1 MSNFHLHVTEVPKG
15 LSVIEASAGTGKT
28 WTISHLLPR
37 LLVDGVVSDI
47 GEVLL
52 VTFTEDAARE
62 LGERTRRQLAAL
74 VAHADGDTRP
84 GDDEEGIRV
93 LLDRLGALAAPE
105 RDTAMLRLRLAL
117 DESDQLA
124 VSTIHSFCKQVLA
137 SESFLCGMPAGFEV
151 LPDAGELRSDA
162 VKDTW
167 RTDLAAD
174 SLLAAV
180 AALGKWSVEGDLKAW
195 RSLTQRPST
204 QMEPVPPSLQEAR
217 NRVAQ
222 ALETLKD
229 ARADIRRLEVIAGRD
244 TVKLNS
250 SKQKPGTDSV
260 AQLDAWHTL
269 LETLDPQQP
278 PVEIFHVAGRLAG
291 AGSWFS
297 RKNAVG
303 KAASDEAGALAIAA
317 TAEAVQASVGATSWA
332 WLAHLDQAAGRRFE
346 RSLRR
351 DNAVTFDG
359 LIEKLHMALCSGPNR
374 AALAQ
379 RLSDKWKVGL
389 IDESQDTDQQQ
400 LEIFRAIFDRGTGP
414 GRLILVGDP
423 KQAIY
428 SFRGGDLDAYL
439 SARPT
444 DEARVSDLA
453 TTYRSAHGLVV
464 ALNTLFGRPLAFG
477 KPALVHPEAT
487 AARQDADLPLPAD
500 GHGRLVAWVVPEADS
515 EQWIRA
521 QPRRERAAACTAA
534 AIVDLLGRTMG
545 DDAET
550 VTPSHVAVLTRTNLE
565 AQLVYQALRA
575 RGVPTVVRDDGDVM
589 RSETASD
596 LSSILKAV
604 LSPTHPGWRRAAMAT
619 RLFGY
624 DSAMLADLTSAD
636 AEQRLAS
643 FSEWGDLWR
652 HRGIAAL
659 MAGLEAQSEATLRLA
674 RAPAGERHL
683 TDLRHLEELLQARE
697 AEGQRTPEKLLQWF
711 EGERMSEDS
720 ASDERLRRLDQD
732 GDAVQVVT
740 VHRAKGLEFD
750 FVFCP
755 YLWSV
760 MPDPGVNERLLVRG
774 NDGWV
779 LADGSQRDNQA
790 EHRACTAERLLEDLR
805 LAYVALTRARRRVT
819 LLAGPLGYTARATL
833 PPSSLDWLLR
843 TDEQVDSLEDWYA
856 AAAIRKSSTSGCEH
870 GDTLRRFE
878 ETHPDVITVSD
889 PPSPRETAWTA
900 GGHAEASMH
909 ARAAPALDL
918 DAWHLTS
925 FSRLAHGR
933 HEERE
938 RRDEV
943 VEAMAEPEDAGA
955 TGALGDPAI
964 NAEAGE
970 ADAAGKALAADV
982 PLAAFARGTHAGNCL
997 HELLEHWDFQEDTAA
1012 LVDRALQRH
1021 RLHSEATV
1029 GAVRHTL
1036 DDLKTTRLDS
1046 LDASLET
1053 AAADTGLSEWE
1064 FLLPLGRAGITGQAL
1079 SDIFARHAR
1088 TDDERDY
1095 ALDLAG
1101 LPGQALSG
1109 MLTGYIDRLVRVDGR
1124 WGVVDW
1130 KSNYLG
1136 PRYADYSRQAMWRC
1150 AAGQHYLLQI
1160 HLYLVALRRYL
1171 RIYGPGLQAVSG
1183 SLLFL
1188 RGVLPKAG
1196 QGVLEITPPDG
1207 LLDDLDGL
1215 FVSGV
1220 SRGDPVSPDREAPA

>member
-1 MSNFHLHVTEVPKG
+1 MANFHLHLTEVPKG

-74 VAHADGDTRP
+74 VAHADAGTWP

-93 LLDRLGALAAPE
+93 LLDRLGALADPE

-137 SESFLCGMPAGFEV
+137 SESFLCGMPAGFAV
-151 LPDAGELRSDA
+151 LPDAGELKSDA

-180 AALGKWSVEGDLKAW
+180 AVLGKWSVESDLEAW

-204 QMEPVPPSLQEAR
+204 RMAPEPPSLQEAR

-222 ALETLKD
+222 ALEALKGT
-229 ARADIRRLEVIAGRD
+229 RADVRRLQDIAGRD

-269 LETLDPQQP
+269 LETLNPQHP
-278 PVEIFHVAGRLAG
+278 PVEIFHVAKQLAG
-291 AGSWFS
+291 AASWFS
-297 RKNAVG
+297 KRGAAG
-303 KAASDEAGALAIAA
+303 KAASDEAGGLAMVASA
-317 TAEAVQASVGATSWA
+317 DAVQASVGATSWA
-332 WLAHLDQAAGRRFE
+332 WLAHLNQAAGQRFE

-359 LIEKLHMALCSGPNR
+359 LIQKLHRALCSGPNR

-400 LEIFRAIFDRGTGP
+400 LEIFRAIFDRETGP

-464 ALNTLFGRPLAFG
+464 ALNTLFGRPRAFG
-477 KPALVHPEAT
+477 NPSLVHPEAT

-500 GHGRLVAWVVPEADS
+500 GHGRLVTWVVPEADS

-545 DDAET
+545 DDSET

-565 AQLVYQALRA
+565 AQLVYQALRK
-575 RGVPTVVRDDGDVM
+575 RNVPTVIRDDGDVM
-589 RSETASD
+589 LSETASD
-596 LSSILKAV
+596 LASILTAV

-636 AEQRLAS
+636 VEQRLAS
-643 FSEWGDLWR
+643 FSEWGDVWR
-652 HRGIAAL
+652 RRGIAAL
-659 MAGLEAQSEATLRLA
+659 MAGLEAHSDATLRLA

-683 TDLRHLEELLQARE
+683 TDLRHLVELLQARE

-711 EGERMSEDS
+711 EGERMSEDN
-720 ASDERLRRLDQD
+720 ASDERLRRLDVD

-760 MPDPGVNERLLVRG
+760 MPDPGANQRLLVRG
-774 NDGWV
+774 DDGWM

-790 EHRACTAERLLEDLR
+790 EHRACTAERLLEDVR

-856 AAAIRKSSTSGCEH
+856 ATATRKSSTAGCEH
-870 GDTLRRFE
+870 GDTLRRLE
-878 ETHPDVITVSD
+878 ESHPDVITVSD
-889 PPSPRETAWTA
+889 PPSASETAWTA
-900 GGHAEASMH
+900 GGHAEAPMY

-918 DAWHLTS
+918 DAWNLTS

-938 RRDEV
+938 RRDAV
-943 VEAMAEPEDAGA
+943 AEAMADPEDAPA
-955 TGALGDPAI
+955 T
-964 NAEAGE
+964 
-970 ADAAGKALAADV
+970 DV

-1021 RLHSEATV
+1021 RLHSEDAV

-1053 AAADTGLSEWE
+1053 VASDTGLSEWE

-1095 ALDLAG
+1095 ALDLVG

-1109 MLTGYIDRLVRVDGR
+1109 MLTGYIDRLVRSDGR

-1136 PRYADYSRQAMWRC
+1136 PRYADYRRPAMWRC

-1171 RIYGPGLQAVSG
+1171 RLYDPGLQAVSG

-1188 RGVLPKAG
+1188 RGVLPNTE
-1196 QGVLEITPPDG
+1196 QGVLEITPSEA
-1207 LLDDLDGL
+1207 LMDDLDGL
-1215 FVSGV
+1215 FVSP
-1220 SRGDPVSPDREAPA
+1220 DSPGREVPA

>member
-1 MSNFHLHVTEVPKG
+1 MANFHLHVTEVPKG

-62 LGERTRRQLAAL
+62 LGERTRRHLATL
-74 VAHADGDTRP
+74 VAHADADTRP

-105 RDTAMLRLRLAL
+105 RDAAMLSLRLAL

-151 LPDAGELRSDA
+151 LPDASELKSDA

-204 QMEPVPPSLQEAR
+204 CMEPKPASLREAR

-222 ALETLKD
+222 ALEALKD
-229 ARADIRRLEVIAGRD
+229 ARADIRRLQEIGGRD

-250 SKQKPGTDSV
+250 STQKPGTDSV

-278 PVEIFHVAGRLAG
+278 PVEIFHIAGRLAG

-297 RKNAVG
+297 RKGAVG
-303 KAASDEAGALAIAA
+303 KAASDEAGALAMVAI
-317 TAEAVQASVGATSWA
+317 AEAVQATVGATGWA
-332 WLAHLDQAAGRRFE
+332 WLAHLDQAAGQRFE

-359 LIEKLHMALCSGPNR
+359 LIEKLHRALCSGPNR
-374 AALAQ
+374 AALTQ
-379 RLSDKWKVGL
+379 RLSAKWKVGL

-464 ALNTLFGRPLAFG
+464 ALNTLFGRPRAFG
-477 KPALVHPEAT
+477 NPALVHPEAT
-487 AARQDADLPLPAD
+487 AARQDADLPMPAD
-500 GHGRLVAWVVPEADS
+500 GHGRLVTWVVPEADS
-515 EQWIRA
+515 EQWVRA

-545 DDAET
+545 ADAET

-565 AQLVYQALRA
+565 AQLVYQALRT

-596 LSSILKAV
+596 LASILKAV
-604 LSPTHPGWRRAAMAT
+604 LSPTHSGWRRAAMAT

-624 DSAMLADLTSAD
+624 DSAMLADITSAD
-636 AEQRLAS
+636 TEQRLAS
-643 FSEWGDLWR
+643 FSEWSELWR
-652 HRGIAAL
+652 RRGIAAL
-659 MAGLEAQSEATLRLA
+659 MAGLEAHSEATLRLA
-674 RAPAGERHL
+674 RAPSGERHL
-683 TDLRHLEELLQARE
+683 TDLRHLEDLLQARE

-720 ASDERLRRLDQD
+720 ASDERLRRLDED

-760 MPDPGVNERLLVRG
+760 MPDPGANQRLLVRG
-774 NDGWV
+774 DDGWM
-779 LADGSQRDNQA
+779 LADGTQRDNQA
-790 EHRACTAERLLEDLR
+790 EHRAVTAERLLEDLR

-833 PPSSLDWLLR
+833 PPTSLDWLLR
-843 TDEQVDSLEDWYA
+843 TDDQADSLEDWYA
-856 AAAIRKSSTSGCEH
+856 ATAAQKKSASGCEH
-870 GDTLRRFE
+870 GDTLRRLQE
-878 ETHPDVITVSD
+878 AQPDVITVSV
-889 PPSPRETAWTA
+889 PPSPSETTWTG
-900 GGHAEASMH
+900 GGHAEAPMH

-918 DAWHLTS
+918 QAWNLTS

-938 RRDEV
+938 RRDAV
-943 VEAMAEPEDAGA
+943 AEAMTDPEDAPA
-955 TGALGDPAI
+955 T
-964 NAEAGE
+964 E
-970 ADAAGKALAADV
+970 V

-997 HELLEHWDFQEDTAA
+997 HELLEHWDFQEDSTA

-1021 RLHSEATV
+1021 RLHSEDAV

-1053 AAADTGLSEWE
+1053 AAADRGLSEWE

-1079 SDIFARHAR
+1079 SNIFARHAR
-1088 TDDERDY
+1088 NDDERDY

-1109 MLTGYIDRLVRVDGR
+1109 MLTGYIDRLVRADRR

-1150 AAGQHYLLQI
+1150 AAGQHYVLQV

-1171 RIYGPGLQAVSG
+1171 GLYGPGTQAVSG

-1188 RGVLPKAG
+1188 RGVLPEASH
-1196 QGVLEITPPDG
+1196 GVLEITPPEA

-1215 FVSGV
+1215 FVSAV
-1220 SRGDPVSPDREAPA
+1220 SPGSPVSEVPA

>member
-1 MSNFHLHVTEVPKG
+1 MANFHLHLTEVPKG

-62 LGERTRRQLAAL
+62 LGERTRRQLSAL
-74 VAHADGDTRP
+74 VAHADADTRP
-84 GDDEEGIRV
+84 GDDEEGICV
-93 LLDRLGALAAPE
+93 LLDRLGALADPE

-151 LPDAGELRSDA
+151 LPDAGELKSDA

-204 QMEPVPPSLQEAR
+204 RMEPEPPSLQEAR

-222 ALETLKD
+222 ALEALKD
-229 ARADIRRLEVIAGRD
+229 ARADIGRLQEIAARD

-260 AQLDAWHTL
+260 AQLDTWHTL

-291 AGSWFS
+291 AASWFG
-297 RKNAVG
+297 RRGAVG
-303 KAASDEAGALAIAA
+303 KAASDEAGALPLVS
-317 TAEAVQASVGATSWA
+317 TAGAVQASVGATSWA
-332 WLAHLDQAAGRRFE
+332 WLAHLNQAAGQRFQ
-346 RSLRR
+346 RALRR

-359 LIEKLHMALCSGPNR
+359 LIEKLHRALCSGPNR

-400 LEIFRAIFDRGTGP
+400 LEIFRAIFDRETGP

-439 SARPT
+439 FARPT
-444 DEARVSDLA
+444 DEARVCDLA

-464 ALNTLFGRPLAFG
+464 ALNTLFGRPRAFG
-477 KPALVHPEAT
+477 NPALVHPEAT

-500 GHGRLVAWVVPEADS
+500 GHGRLVAWVVPDADS

-545 DDAET
+545 DDADT

-575 RGVPTVVRDDGDVM
+575 RNVPTVIRDDGDVM

-596 LSSILKAV
+596 LASILTAV

-636 AEQRLAS
+636 VKQRLAS
-643 FSEWGDLWR
+643 FSEWGDVWR
-652 HRGIAAL
+652 RRGIAAL
-659 MAGLEAQSEATLRLA
+659 MAGLEAHSDATLRLA

-683 TDLRHLEELLQARE
+683 TDLRHLVELLQARE

-720 ASDERLRRLDQD
+720 ASDERLRRLDVD

-760 MPDPGVNERLLVRG
+760 MPNPGANQQLLVRG
-774 NDGWV
+774 DDGWM

-819 LLAGPLGYTARATL
+819 LLAGPLGYTARTTL

-856 AAAIRKSSTSGCEH
+856 AIATRKSSTAGCEH
-870 GDTLRRFE
+870 GDTLRRLE
-878 ETHPDVITVSD
+878 ESHPDVITVSD
-889 PPSPRETAWTA
+889 PPSPSETAWTA
-900 GGHAEASMH
+900 GGHAEAPMY

-918 DAWHLTS
+918 DAWNLTS

-933 HEERE
+933 HEARE
-938 RRDEV
+938 RRDAV
-943 VEAMAEPEDAGA
+943 AEAMADPEDAAA
-955 TGALGDPAI
+955 T
-964 NAEAGE
+964 
-970 ADAAGKALAADV
+970 DV

-1021 RLHSEATV
+1021 RLHSEDAV

-1036 DDLKTTRLDS
+1036 DDLKTARLDS

-1053 AAADTGLSEWE
+1053 AAADRGLSEWE
-1064 FLLPLGRAGITGQAL
+1064 FLLPLGRTGITGQAL

-1088 TDDERDY
+1088 SDDERDY
-1095 ALDLAG
+1095 AVDLAG

-1109 MLTGYIDRLVRVDGR
+1109 MLTGYIDRLVRADGR

-1150 AAGQHYLLQI
+1150 ATGQHYLLQI

-1171 RIYGPGLQAVSG
+1171 RLYDPGLQAVSG

-1188 RGVLPKAG
+1188 RGVLPNTE
-1196 QGVLEITPPDG
+1196 QGVLEITPPEA

-1215 FVSGV
+1215 FVSAA
-1220 SRGDPVSPDREAPA
+1220 SRGSPVNEAPA

>member
-1 MSNFHLHVTEVPKG
+1 MANFHLHLTEVPKG

-28 WTISHLLPR
+28 WTISHLVPR

-74 VAHADGDTRP
+74 VAHADAGTWP

-137 SESFLCGMPAGFEV
+137 SESFLCGMPAGFAV
-151 LPDAGELRSDA
+151 LPDAGELKSDA

-180 AALGKWSVEGDLKAW
+180 AALGKWSVESDLEAW

-204 QMEPVPPSLQEAR
+204 RMAPEPPSLQEAR

-222 ALETLKD
+222 ALEALQGT
-229 ARADIRRLEVIAGRD
+229 RADVRRLQDIAGRD

-269 LETLDPQQP
+269 LETLNPQHP
-278 PVEIFHVAGRLAG
+278 PVEIFHVVKQLAG
-291 AGSWFS
+291 AASWFS
-297 RKNAVG
+297 KRGAVG
-303 KAASDEAGALAIAA
+303 KAASDEAGGLAMVAS
-317 TAEAVQASVGATSWA
+317 AEAVQASVGATSWA
-332 WLAHLDQAAGRRFE
+332 WLAHLNQAVGQRFE

-359 LIEKLHMALCSGPNR
+359 LIQKLHRALCSGPNR

-400 LEIFRAIFDRGTGP
+400 LEIFRAIFDRETGP

-464 ALNTLFGRPLAFG
+464 ALNTLFGRPRAFG
-477 KPALVHPEAT
+477 NPSLVHPEAT

-500 GHGRLVAWVVPEADS
+500 GHGRLVTWVVPEADS

-545 DDAET
+545 DDSET

-575 RGVPTVVRDDGDVM
+575 RNVPTVIRDDGDVM

-596 LSSILKAV
+596 LASILTAV

-636 AEQRLAS
+636 VEQRLAS
-643 FSEWGDLWR
+643 FSEWGDVWR
-652 HRGIAAL
+652 RRGIAAL
-659 MAGLEAQSEATLRLA
+659 MASLEAHSDATLRLA

-683 TDLRHLEELLQARE
+683 TDLRHLVELLQARE

-720 ASDERLRRLDQD
+720 ASDERLRRLDVD

-760 MPDPGVNERLLVRG
+760 LPDPGANQRLLVRG
-774 NDGWV
+774 DDGWM

-856 AAAIRKSSTSGCEH
+856 ATATRKSSTAGCEH
-870 GDTLRRFE
+870 GDTLRRLE
-878 ETHPDVITVSD
+878 ESHPDVITVSD
-889 PPSPRETAWTA
+889 PPSASETGWTA
-900 GGHAEASMH
+900 GGHAEAPMY

-918 DAWHLTS
+918 DAWNLTS

-938 RRDEV
+938 RRDAV
-943 VEAMAEPEDAGA
+943 AEAMADPEDAPA
-955 TGALGDPAI
+955 T
-964 NAEAGE
+964 
-970 ADAAGKALAADV
+970 DV

-1021 RLHSEATV
+1021 RLHSEDAV

-1053 AAADTGLSEWE
+1053 VASDTGLSEWE

-1095 ALDLAG
+1095 ALDLVG

-1109 MLTGYIDRLVRVDGR
+1109 MLTGYIDRLVRSDGR

-1136 PRYADYSRQAMWRC
+1136 PRYADYRRPAMWRC

-1171 RIYGPGLQAVSG
+1171 RLYDPGLQAVSG

-1188 RGVLPKAG
+1188 RGVLPNTE
-1196 QGVLEITPPDG
+1196 QGVLEITPSEA
-1207 LLDDLDGL
+1207 LMDDLDGL
-1215 FVSGV
+1215 FVSP
-1220 SRGDPVSPDREAPA
+1220 DSPGREVPA

>member
-1 MSNFHLHVTEVPKG
+1 MSNFHLHVTEVPRG

-74 VAHADGDTRP
+74 VAHADADTRP

-137 SESFLCGMPAGFEV
+137 SESFLCGMPAGFAV
-151 LPDAGELRSDA
+151 LPDAGELKSDA

-174 SLLAAV
+174 PLLAAV

-222 ALETLKD
+222 ALEALKD
-229 ARADIRRLEVIAGRD
+229 ARADIGRLQEIAGRD

-260 AQLDAWHTL
+260 AQLKTWHTL

-291 AGSWFS
+291 AASWFS
-297 RKNAVG
+297 RKGAVG
-303 KAASDEAGALAIAA
+303 KAASDEAGALPLVA
-317 TAEAVQASVGATSWA
+317 TAEAVQASVDATSWA
-332 WLAHLDQAAGRRFE
+332 WLAHLDQAAGRRFQ
-346 RSLRR
+346 RALRR

-359 LIEKLHMALCSGPNR
+359 LIEKLHLALCSGPNR

-515 EQWIRA
+515 EQWMRA

-534 AIVDLLGRTMG
+534 AIVDLLGRALSTAG
-545 DDAET
+545 DDADT

-596 LSSILKAV
+596 LASILTAV

-643 FSEWGDLWR
+643 FSEWGDVWR

-659 MAGLEAQSEATLRLA
+659 MAGLEAQSDATLRLA

-683 TDLRHLEELLQARE
+683 TDLRHLVDLLQARE

-760 MPDPGVNERLLVRG
+760 MPDPGANERLLVRG

-819 LLAGPLGYTARATL
+819 LLGGPLGYTARATL

-843 TDEQVDSLEDWYA
+843 TDEQVDNLEDWYA
-856 AAAIRKSSTSGCEH
+856 AAAIRKISPSGCEH

-878 ETHPDVITVSD
+878 ETHPDVMTVSD
-889 PPSPRETAWTA
+889 PPSPSEATWTSDDQA
-900 GGHAEASMH
+900 DTPMH

-938 RRDEV
+938 RRDAV
-943 VEAMAEPEDAGA
+943 VGAMAEPEDAGA
-955 TGALGDPAI
+955 T
-964 NAEAGE
+964 
-970 ADAAGKALAADV
+970 DV
-982 PLAAFARGTHAGNCL
+982 PLAVFARGTHAGNCL

-1021 RLHSEATV
+1021 RLHSDEAV
-1029 GAVRHTL
+1029 VAVRHTL
-1036 DDLKTTRLDS
+1036 DDLKTTRLDR

-1109 MLTGYIDRLVRVDGR
+1109 MLTGYIDRLVRADGR

-1136 PRYADYSRQAMWRC
+1136 PQYADYSRQAMWRC
-1150 AAGQHYLLQI
+1150 ATGQHYLLQI

-1171 RIYGPGLQAVSG
+1171 RLYGPGLQAVSG

-1188 RGVLPKAG
+1188 RGVLPNTE
-1196 QGVLEITPPDG
+1196 QGVLEITPPEA

-1215 FVSGV
+1215 FVSPV
-1220 SRGDPVSPDREAPA
+1220 SHGNPVSPEREAPA

>member
-1 MSNFHLHVTEVPKG
+1 MANFHLHLTEVPRG

-74 VAHADGDTRP
+74 VAHADAETRP
-84 GDDEEGIRV
+84 GDDEEGICV
-93 LLDRLGALAAPE
+93 LLDRLGALADPE

-137 SESFLCGMPAGFEV
+137 SESFLCGMPAGFAV
-151 LPDAGELRSDA
+151 LPDAGELKSDA

-180 AALGKWSVEGDLKAW
+180 AALGKWSVEADLEAW

-204 QMEPVPPSLQEAR
+204 RMAPEPPSLQEAR
-217 NRVAQ
+217 HRVARAIEALQ
-222 ALETLKD
+222 AD
-229 ARADIRRLEVIAGRD
+229 HADIRRLQEIAGRD

-250 SKQKPGTDSV
+250 STQNPGTDSV
-260 AQLDAWHTL
+260 AQLDTWHTL

-278 PVEIFHVAGRLAG
+278 PVEIFHVAKQLAG
-291 AGSWFS
+291 AASWFS
-297 RKNAVG
+297 KRGAVG
-303 KAASDEAGALAIAA
+303 KAASDEAGALPLVS
-317 TAEAVQASVGATSWA
+317 TAGAVQASVGATSWA
-332 WLAHLDQAAGRRFE
+332 WLAHLNRAAGRRFQ
-346 RSLRR
+346 RALRR
-351 DNAVTFDG
+351 DNVVTFDG
-359 LIEKLHMALCSGPNR
+359 LIEKLHRALCSGPNR
-374 AALAQ
+374 AALVQ

-400 LEIFRAIFDRGTGP
+400 LDIFRAIFARKTGP

-464 ALNTLFGRPLAFG
+464 ALNTLFGRPRAFG
-477 KPALVHPEAT
+477 NPALVHPEAT

-500 GHGRLVAWVVPEADS
+500 GHGRLVAWVVPDADS
-515 EQWIRA
+515 DQWIRA

-545 DDAET
+545 AGADT
-550 VTPSHVAVLTRTNLE
+550 ITPSHVAVLTRTNLE
-565 AQLVYQALRA
+565 AQLVYVALRA
-575 RGVPTVVRDDGDVM
+575 RAVPTVIRDDGDVM

-596 LSSILKAV
+596 LSSILKAM

-636 AEQRLAS
+636 VAQRLAS

-652 HRGIAAL
+652 RRGIAAL
-659 MAGLEAQSEATLRLA
+659 MAGLEAHSEATLRLA

-683 TDLRHLEELLQARE
+683 TDLRHLVELLQARE

-711 EGERMSEDS
+711 EGERMSEDR
-720 ASDERLRRLDQD
+720 ASDERLRRLDVD

-760 MPDPGVNERLLVRG
+760 MPDPGANERLLVRG
-774 NDGWV
+774 DDGWV

-805 LAYVALTRARRRVT
+805 LTYVALTRARRRVT
-819 LLAGPLGYTARATL
+819 LLAGPLGYTARAPL

-856 AAAIRKSSTSGCEH
+856 ATAIRKNGTSGCEH
-870 GDTLRRFE
+870 GDTLRRLE
-878 ETHPDVITVSD
+878 ATHSDVITVCD
-889 PPSPRETAWTA
+889 PPSPSETAWTA
-900 GGHAEASMH
+900 GGHADAPMH

-918 DAWHLTS
+918 DAWSLTS

-938 RRDEV
+938 RRDAV
-943 VEAMAEPEDAGA
+943 ADAMAEPEDAAA
-955 TGALGDPAI
+955 T
-964 NAEAGE
+964 
-970 ADAAGKALAADV
+970 DV

-997 HELLEHWDFQEDTAA
+997 HELLEQWDFQEDTAA

-1021 RLHSEATV
+1021 RLHSDAAV

-1036 DDLKTTRLDS
+1036 DDLKTTRIDS
-1046 LDASLET
+1046 LDANLET
-1053 AAADTGLSEWE
+1053 AAADRGLSEWE
-1064 FLLPLGRAGITGQAL
+1064 FLLPLGRAGITGPAL
-1079 SDIFARHAR
+1079 SDIFARHTR

-1109 MLTGYIDRLVRVDGR
+1109 MLTGYIDRLVRADGR

-1136 PRYADYSRQAMWRC
+1136 PRYADYSRPAMWRC

-1171 RIYGPGLQAVSG
+1171 RLYGPGAKAVSG

-1188 RGVLPKAG
+1188 RGVRPDTE
-1196 QGVLEITPPDG
+1196 QGVLEITPPEA

-1215 FVSGV
+1215 FVRTDRAAS
-1220 SRGDPVSPDREAPA
+1220 PVGEVPE

>member
-1 MSNFHLHVTEVPKG
+1 MANFHLHLTEVPKG

-28 WTISHLLPR
+28 WTISHLVPR

-74 VAHADGDTRP
+74 VAHADAGTWP

-93 LLDRLGALAAPE
+93 LLDRLGALADPE

-137 SESFLCGMPAGFEV
+137 SESFLCGMPAGFAV
-151 LPDAGELRSDA
+151 LPDAGELKSDA

-180 AALGKWSVEGDLKAW
+180 AALGKWSVESDLEAW

-204 QMEPVPPSLQEAR
+204 RMAPEPPSLQEAR
-217 NRVAQ
+217 DRVAQ
-222 ALETLKD
+222 ALEALKGT
-229 ARADIRRLEVIAGRD
+229 RADVRRLQDIAGRD

-269 LETLDPQQP
+269 LETLNPQHP
-278 PVEIFHVAGRLAG
+278 PVEIFHVAKQLAG
-291 AGSWFS
+291 AASWFNK
-297 RKNAVG
+297 RGAAG
-303 KAASDEAGALAIAA
+303 KAASDEAGGLAMVAS
-317 TAEAVQASVGATSWA
+317 AEAVQASVGATSWA
-332 WLAHLDQAAGRRFE
+332 WLAHLNQAAGQRFE

-359 LIEKLHMALCSGPNR
+359 LIQKLHRALCSGPNR

-400 LEIFRAIFDRGTGP
+400 LEIFRAIFDRETGP

-464 ALNTLFGRPLAFG
+464 ALNTLFGRPRAFG
-477 KPALVHPEAT
+477 NPSLVHPEAT

-500 GHGRLVAWVVPEADS
+500 GHGRLVTWVVPEADS

-545 DDAET
+545 DDSET

-575 RGVPTVVRDDGDVM
+575 RNVPTVIHDDGNVM
-589 RSETASD
+589 LSETASD
-596 LSSILKAV
+596 LASILTAV

-636 AEQRLAS
+636 VEQRLAS
-643 FSEWGDLWR
+643 FSEWGDVWR
-652 HRGIAAL
+652 RRGIAAL
-659 MAGLEAQSEATLRLA
+659 MAGLEAHSDATLRLA

-683 TDLRHLEELLQARE
+683 TDLRHLVDLLQARE

-711 EGERMSEDS
+711 DGERMSEDS

-760 MPDPGVNERLLVRG
+760 MPDPGANERLLVRG

-790 EHRACTAERLLEDLR
+790 EHRTCTAERLLEDLR

-843 TDEQVDSLEDWYA
+843 TDEQVDNLEDWYA
-856 AAAIRKSSTSGCEH
+856 AAAIRKSSPSGCEH

-889 PPSPRETAWTA
+889 PPSPIEATWTSDD
-900 GGHAEASMH
+900 HADTPMH

-938 RRDEV
+938 RRDAV
-943 VEAMAEPEDAGA
+943 VRAMAEPEDAGA
-955 TGALGDPAI
+955 T
-964 NAEAGE
+964 
-970 ADAAGKALAADV
+970 DV

-997 HELLEHWDFQEDTAA
+997 HELLEHWDFKEDTAA

-1021 RLHSEATV
+1021 RLHSDEAV
-1029 GAVRHTL
+1029 VAVRHTL
-1036 DDLKTTRLDS
+1036 DDLKTARLDS

-1053 AAADTGLSEWE
+1053 AAADRGLSEWE

-1088 TDDERDY
+1088 NDDDRDY

-1109 MLTGYIDRLVRVDGR
+1109 MLTGYIDRLVRADGR

-1150 AAGQHYLLQI
+1150 ATGQHYLLQI

-1171 RIYGPGLQAVSG
+1171 HLYDPGLQAVSG

-1188 RGVLPKAG
+1188 RGVLPNTE
-1196 QGVLEITPPDG
+1196 QGVLEITPPEA

-1220 SRGDPVSPDREAPA
+1220 SHGNPVSPDREAPA

>member
-1 MSNFHLHVTEVPKG
+1 MANFHLHLTEVPKG

-37 LLVDGVVSDI
+37 LLVDGIVSDI

-74 VAHADGDTRP
+74 VTHADADTRP
-84 GDDEEGIRV
+84 GADEQGVRV
-93 LLDRLGALAAPE
+93 LLDRLGALAVPQ
-105 RDTAMLRLRLAL
+105 RDAAMLRLRLAL
-117 DESDQLA
+117 AESDQLA
-124 VSTIHSFCKQVLA
+124 VSTIHSFCKQVLG
-137 SESFLCGMPAGFEV
+137 SESFLCGMPAGFDV
-151 LPDAGELRSDA
+151 MPDAGELKSDA

-180 AALGKWSVEGDLKAW
+180 AALGKWSVESDLKAW
-195 RSLTQRPST
+195 RSLIQRPST
-204 QMEPVPPSLQEAR
+204 RMSPEPPSLQEAR

-222 ALETLKD
+222 ALETVKD
-229 ARADIRRLEVIAGRD
+229 ARADVGRLREIASRD
-244 TVKLNS
+244 TVTLNNS
-250 SKQKPGTDSV
+250 AKNRGEESV
-260 AQLDAWHTL
+260 AQLDVWHTL

-278 PVEIFHVAGRLAG
+278 PIEIFQVATRLAD
-291 AGSWFS
+291 AASWFS
-297 RKNAVG
+297 KRGAMG
-303 KAASDEAGALAIAA
+303 KATSAEAGELGIVAAA
-317 TAEAVQASVGATSWA
+317 TAVGDTVGATGWA
-332 WLAHLDQAAGRRFE
+332 WLSHLDQVAGQRFD

-351 DNAVTFDG
+351 NNAVTFDG
-359 LIEKLHMALCSGPNR
+359 LIQKLHRALCSGPNR

-464 ALNTLFGRPLAFG
+464 ALNTLFGRSRAFG
-477 KPALVHPEAT
+477 NPALVYPEAT

-500 GHGRLVAWVVPEADS
+500 GHGRLVAWVVPGADS

-545 DDAET
+545 ADADT

-565 AQLVYQALRA
+565 ARLVYRALRA
-575 RGVPTVVRDDGDVM
+575 RGVPTVIRDDGDVM

-596 LSSILKAV
+596 LASILTAV

-636 AEQRLAS
+636 TDQRLVS

-652 HRGIAAL
+652 RRGIAAL

-683 TDLRHLEELLQARE
+683 TDLRHLVELLQARE
-697 AEGQRTPEKLLQWF
+697 AQGQRTPEKLLQWF
-711 EGERMSEDS
+711 EGERMSE
-720 ASDERLRRLDQD
+720 ASPADERLRRLDVG

-755 YLWSV
+755 YIWSV
-760 MPDPGVNERLLVRG
+760 MPDPGINERLLVRG
-774 NDGWV
+774 DDGWV
-779 LADGSQRDNQA
+779 LADGSQQDNQA

-819 LLAGPLGYTARATL
+819 LLAGPLGYTARPTL
-833 PPSSLDWLLR
+833 PPTSLDWLLR
-843 TDEQVDSLEDWYA
+843 TDEEVDSLEDWYA
-856 AAAIRKSSTSGCEH
+856 ATAIRKSSTSGCEH
-870 GDTLRRFE
+870 GETLRRLE
-878 ETHPDVITVSD
+878 ETHPDVITVSA
-889 PPSPRETAWTA
+889 PPLPSEAIWSA
-900 GGHAEASMH
+900 SGHVEAPMH
-909 ARAAPALDL
+909 ARVAPALDL
-918 DAWHLTS
+918 QAWNLTS

-938 RRDEV
+938 RRDAV
-943 VEAMAEPEDAGA
+943 VERMVEPEDAGA
-955 TGALGDPAI
+955 Q
-964 NAEAGE
+964 
-970 ADAAGKALAADV
+970 V

-997 HELLEHWDFQEDTAA
+997 HELLEQWDFREDTAA
-1012 LVDRALQRH
+1012 LVDQALQRH
-1021 RLHSEATV
+1021 RLHSEDAV

-1036 DDLKTTRLDS
+1036 DDLKTARLDS
-1046 LDASLET
+1046 LDARLET

-1064 FLLPLGRAGITGQAL
+1064 FLLPLGPAGITGQAL

-1088 TDDERDY
+1088 NDDERNY

-1109 MLTGYIDRLVRVDGR
+1109 MLTGYIDRLVRADGR
-1124 WGVVDW
+1124 WGIVDW

-1136 PRYADYSRQAMWRC
+1136 PRYTDYSRPAMWRC

-1171 RIYGPGLQAVSG
+1171 RLYGPGTQAVSG

-1188 RGVLPKAG
+1188 RGVLPETS
-1196 QGVLEITPPDG
+1196 QGVLEITPPEA
-1207 LLDDLDGL
+1207 LLNDLDGL
-1215 FVSGV
+1215 FVSTASLG
-1220 SRGDPVSPDREAPA
+1220 SPANPDRKAPA

>member
-1 MSNFHLHVTEVPKG
+1 MANFHLHVTEVPKG

-37 LLVDGVVSDI
+37 LLVDGVISDI

-74 VAHADGDTRP
+74 VTHADADTRP
-84 GDDEEGIRV
+84 GNDEHGIRV
-93 LLDRLGALAAPE
+93 LLDRLGALATPE

-117 DESDQLA
+117 AESDQLA

-151 LPDAGELRSDA
+151 LPDAGELKSDA

-174 SLLAAV
+174 SLLSAV
-180 AALGKWSVEGDLKAW
+180 AALGKWSVEDNLKAW

-204 QMEPVPPSLQEAR
+204 RMAPEPPSLQEAR

-222 ALETLKD
+222 ALAAVKD
-229 ARADIRRLEVIAGRD
+229 ARADVGRLRDIASRD
-244 TVKLNS
+244 KVTLNS
-250 SKQKPGTDSV
+250 SAKNPGEASV
-260 AQLDAWHTL
+260 ALLDVWHTL
-269 LETLDPQQP
+269 LKTLDPQQP
-278 PVEIFHVAGRLAG
+278 PVEIFQVATRLAG
-291 AGSWFS
+291 AASWFS
-297 RKNAVG
+297 KRGAMG
-303 KAASDEAGALAIAA
+303 KAAAAQAGELGIVTAA
-317 TAEAVQASVGATSWA
+317 TAVGDTVGATGWA
-332 WLAHLDQAAGRRFE
+332 WLAHLDQAAGQRLE

-359 LIEKLHMALCSGPNR
+359 LIQKLHLAICSGPNR
-374 AALAQ
+374 AALTQ
-379 RLSDKWKVGL
+379 RLSAKWKVGV

-400 LEIFRAIFDRGTGP
+400 IEIFRAIFDRGTGT

-439 SARPT
+439 SVRPR

-453 TTYRSAHGLVV
+453 TTYRSAHGLVA

-477 KPALVHPEAT
+477 NPALVHPEAT

-545 DDAET
+545 ADAET

-565 AQLVYQALRA
+565 ARLVYGALRA

-589 RSETASD
+589 RCETASD
-596 LSSILKAV
+596 LATILKTV

-624 DSAMLADLTSAD
+624 DSAMLLADVTSAD

-643 FSEWGDLWR
+643 FSEWGDVWR
-652 HRGIAAL
+652 RRGIAAL
-659 MAGLEAQSEATLRLA
+659 MAALEAHSDATLRLA

-683 TDLRHLEELLQARE
+683 TDLRHLFELLQARE

-711 EGERMSEDS
+711 DGERMSE
-720 ASDERLRRLDQD
+720 ASPADERLRRLDVD

-750 FVFCP
+750 FVYCP

-760 MPDPGVNERLLVRG
+760 MPDPGANERLLVRG
-774 NDGWV
+774 DDGWV

-790 EHRACTAERLLEDLR
+790 EHRACTADRLLEDLR
-805 LAYVALTRARRRVT
+805 LSYVALTRARRRVT
-819 LLAGPLGYTARATL
+819 LLAGPLGYTARSPL
-833 PPSSLDWLLR
+833 PPTSLDWLLR

-856 AAAIRKSSTSGCEH
+856 ATAIQKNSTSGCEH
-870 GDTLRRFE
+870 GDTLHRLQK
-878 ETHPDVITVSD
+878 TLADVITVTV
-889 PPSPRETAWTA
+889 PPSPSEATWTA
-900 GGHAEASMH
+900 GGHADTPMH

-918 DAWHLTS
+918 RAWHLTS

-938 RRDEV
+938 RRDAA
-943 VEAMAEPEDAGA
+943 VEGMVEPEDAGG
-955 TGALGDPAI
+955 TGGLGDPAI
-964 NAEAGE
+964 DDGAGE
-970 ADAAGKALAADV
+970 ANAAGKALAADV

-1021 RLHSEATV
+1021 RLHSEEAV
-1029 GAVRHTL
+1029 GAVQHTL
-1036 DDLKTTRLDS
+1036 DDLKTARLDS
-1046 LDASLET
+1046 LDARLET

-1064 FLLPLGRAGITGQAL
+1064 FLLPLGRAGITSQAL

-1088 TDDERDY
+1088 NDDERNY

-1109 MLTGYIDRLVRVDGR
+1109 MLTGYIDRLVRADGR
-1124 WGVVDW
+1124 WGIVDW

-1136 PRYADYSRQAMWRC
+1136 PRYADYSRPAMWRC

-1171 RIYGPGLQAVSG
+1171 RLYGPGTQAVSG

-1188 RGVLPKAG
+1188 RGVLPETG
-1196 QGVLEITPPDG
+1196 QGVLEITPPEA
-1207 LLDDLDGL
+1207 LLNDLDGL
-1215 FVSGV
+1215 FVSTA
-1220 SRGDPVSPDREAPA
+1220 SRGSRVNEAPA